1 MLERNGTYVAAALL
15 LSVLLLAQ
23 EAHGQVMQPAMM
35 NVGRAYV
42 GASAGVVIPNDLHA
56 TFGGG
61 IAGSGDFSF
70 KAGGAGTGFIGYHFN
85 DMLAGEGELGV
96 TSADSDKFSGTL
108 NGVPVTAT
116 IDGSLTTV
124 FAFANLIVTPL
135 GRSGFSPYIG
145 GGIGF
150 ASVDDT
156 INSIGGVGV
165 ASTGRETDF
174 AANLMLGL
182 DFAVAD
188 RWSVGARYRFVWIN
202 TASSASA
209 GGINASIDDLTAHV
223 ITATATFH
231 F

>member
-1 MLERNGTYVAAALL
+1 MLERNGTYGAAALSL
-15 LSVLLLAQ
+15 AVLLLAQ
-23 EAHGQVMQPAMM
+23 EAHAQIAPPATM
-35 NVGRAYV
+35 NFGRAYA
-42 GASAGVVIPNDLHA
+42 GASAGIVIPNDLHT

-70 KAGGAGTGFIGYHFN
+70 KAGAAGTGFVGYHFN
-85 DMLAGEGELGV
+85 DFLAGEGELGV
-96 TSADSDKFSGTL
+96 ASSDTDKFSGTL
-108 NGVPVTAT
+108 NGIAISAP

-124 FAFANLIVTPL
+124 LGFGNVVATPL
-135 GRSGFSPYIG
+135 GHANFTPYIG

-150 ASVDDT
+150 ASVDNT

-174 AANLMLGL
+174 AANLMLGF
-182 DFAVAD
+182 DFAVVD
-188 RWSVGARYRFVWIN
+188 RWRVGARYRFVWIN
-202 TASSASA
+202 TASSATS
-209 GGINASIDDLTAHV
+209 GGINASIDDLTEHI